1 MRAHV
6 PPSFPYAQPIVEG
19 SVRDRSLAALERLGS
34 LLGPGAA
41 RPERGDVDS
50 GTLEQL
56 VDDGLATLRRIVP
69 DYSGPEAAVVAA
81 LALELADVRLELAGE
96 RAARRLDGVLQ
107 VQRALARLRAI
118 GSTEQMLV
126 KAPEVVCDYC
136 GFAAA
141 ILYRVEEGLVSP
153 AAAHNKRDPEFGAKV
168 MRTAAKRGPIRL
180 DAMLLENEMLRR
192 RAPIIVHDAL
202 NDPRVVRELTRL
214 SNIHSYV
221 AAPVMPEGRV
231 IGFLHATTMRG
242 DDILDRDVLWAFAE
256 GYGYALERTI
266 LLQRLHDQG
275 ERIRELVVATESVLT
290 DMREAGLQISTASDE
305 LKASEAEAPVR
316 SALLSAPD
324 SRIHQLLTRRELEIV
339 ELLAHGETNRQIAER
354 IVVSEG
360 TVKAHV
366 SAILRKM
373 HAANRAEAVSKF
385 MRLTGR

>member
-1 MRAHV
+1 MTALLTYAH
-6 PPSFPYAQPIVEG
+6 AIVEG
-19 SVRDRSLAALERLGS
+19 SVIPRDRALDALEQLGALLGS
-34 LLGPGAA
+34 EVASAA
-41 RPERGDVDS
+41 RGDVDS
-50 GTLEQL
+50 GTIEQL
-56 VDDGLATLRRIVP
+56 VDDGLVTLRRIVP
-69 DYSGPEAAVVAA
+69 DYSGPEAARVAA

-96 RAARRLDGVLQ
+96 RATRRLDGVLQ

-126 KAPEVVCDYC
+126 KAPEVVCQYC
-136 GFAAA
+136 GFEMA
-141 ILYRVEEGLVSP
+141 ILWRVEEGVVTP
-153 AAAHNKRDPEFGAKV
+153 ASAYAKGDKHWGEKV
-168 MRTAAKRGPIRL
+168 VGQAAKRPPIQL
-180 DAMLLENEMLRR
+180 EAMTLENEMLRR
-192 RAPIIVHDAL
+192 RSPVIVHDAL
-202 NDPRVVRELTRL
+202 NDPRVFTDLTHL
-214 SNIHSYV
+214 SNITSYV

-290 DMREAGLQISTASDE
+290 DMREAGLQITTASDE
-305 LKASEAEAPVR
+305 LKASEAEPAVR
-316 SALLSAPD
+316 SAMLAAPD
-324 SRIHQLLTRRELEIV
+324 SRIHQLLTRRELEII
-339 ELLAHGETNRQIAER
+339 ELLAHGETNKQIAER

-360 TVKAHV
+360 TVKSHV
-366 SAILRKM
+366 SQILRKM